1 MAAFCRDLLPGRCR
15 ELCWK
20 IDLGLWSLLASKRT
34 PLVGGPMPKPE
45 ALPPR
50 SRGLT
55 AVSGAMALIAVLVM
69 VQIWLLS
76 AALESYL
83 AGDRGSA
90 LPAAIVSGI
99 LFAVCVLLYLFI
111 ERIDVGV
118 QPRAQASR
126 D

>member
-1 MAAFCRDLLPGRCR
+1 MPTR
-15 ELCWK
+15 E
-20 IDLGLWSLLASKRT
+20 
-34 PLVGGPMPKPE
+34 V
-45 ALPPR
+45 LPPR

-83 AGDRGSA
+83 AGEPGSA

-99 LFAVCVLLYLFI
+99 MFAICVFLYIFI
-111 ERIDVGV
+111 DHVDA
-118 QPRAQASR
+118 RAQDR
-126 D
+126 T

>member
-1 MAAFCRDLLPGRCR
+1 
-15 ELCWK
+15 
-20 IDLGLWSLLASKRT
+20 
-34 PLVGGPMPKPE
+34 
-45 ALPPR
+45 
-50 SRGLT
+50 
-55 AVSGAMALIAVLVM
+55 MALIAVLVM